1 MAIDFGSSLSSI
13 AKLPTKLN
21 WEDHIT
27 PSMNTLDAR
36 WIYFQFHREHIKQ
49 DIPNCFFVS
58 HSMNLQPDNC
68 LLAIS
73 PLKQVIW
80 VTYTTNRFSQIIDWY
95 AIIIQF

>member
-1 MAIDFGSSLSSI
+1 MAIDFGSSLSNI

-49 DIPNCFFVS
+49 DIPNCFFIS
-58 HSMNLQPDNC
+58 HSMNLQPDTFC

-80 VTYTTNRFSQIIDWY
+80 VTYTTITKWI
-95 AIIIQF
+95 

>member
-58 HSMNLQPDNC
+58 HSMNLQPDKV
-68 LLAIS
+68 LSTGYIS
-73 PLKQVIW
+73 FKTSDLGYIH
-80 VTYTTNRFSQIIDWY
+80 YNYQIDLVK
-95 AIIIQF
+95 